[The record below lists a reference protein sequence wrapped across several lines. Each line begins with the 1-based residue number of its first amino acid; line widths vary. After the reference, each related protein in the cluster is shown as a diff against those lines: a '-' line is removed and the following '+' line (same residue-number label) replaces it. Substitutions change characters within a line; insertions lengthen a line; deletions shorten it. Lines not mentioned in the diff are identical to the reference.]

1 MNAASPF
8 PPALSMGTIT
18 RARWGVGLVFFV
30 NGAAFASW
38 VSRIPA
44 LRAGMALGDGVL
56 GSVLFAMSCGVL
68 LSFPL
73 AGKGA
78 QLLGARQLALL
89 SGVVL
94 LLMLPM
100 PFLTGMVPSLMLVM
114 LEMGAALGTMQ
125 VAMNVLAVDVQARV
139 PRPIM
144 SSLHGAWSA
153 GGLVGAGIGSLA
165 ARFETPPLLHLIA
178 MAVALGGVLLL
189 ALALLVRT
197 GLPVRTSPL
206 PAAMRPSMSF
216 TRRGPRVDR
225 VLLGLGVICFC
236 AFLTEGALADWS
248 AVWLHDEAHASQSL
262 AALGYAVFA
271 GAMTTMRMLG
281 DRLLE
286 RVGSAR
292 LLRLLTALGAV
303 ALAGAL
309 LLARVDTAMI
319 ALVLLGLGMATVVPT
334 AFAAAGRRADAL
346 AGGAA
351 ADASAARAVALLSG
365 FGYSGLLVG
374 PPLIGW
380 LAQATGLTGALGLL
394 VLLVIA
400 IVALVPLLDEGAAR
414 TAGIAPQAALA
425 GSSAGAAGS
434 PPKAP

>member
-1 MNAASPF
+1 MDDPAPPF
-8 PPALSMGTIT
+8 PPTPPASIAL
-18 RARWGVGLVFFV
+18 ARLGVGLVFFV

-44 LRAGMALGDGVL
+44 LRAAMALSDGAL

-78 QLLGARQLALL
+78 QLLGSRQLALL
-89 SGVVL
+89 AGVVL

-100 PFLTGMVPSLMLVM
+100 PFLIGIVPSLVLVM
-114 LEMGAALGTMQ
+114 LEVGAALGTMQ

-139 PRPIM
+139 ARPIM

-153 GGLVGAGIGSLA
+153 GGLVGAGVGSA
-165 ARFETPPLLHLIA
+165 AAHAGLEPLLHLA
-178 MAVALGGVLLL
+178 GVATALAGVLVVAWLL
-189 ALALLVRT
+189 LRRAA
-197 GLPVRTSPL
+197 L
-206 PAAMRPSMSF
+206 PARAGGEPATMRPSMTF
-216 TRRGPRVDR
+216 GGRRVDR
-225 VLLGLGVICFC
+225 VLLGLGVVCFC

-248 AVWLHDEAHASQSL
+248 AVWLHDKAAASESL

-271 GAMTTMRMLG
+271 GAMTTMRMVG
-281 DRLLE
+281 DRLLAAF
-286 RVGSAR
+286 GSVR
-292 LLRLLTALGAV
+292 LLRVFTALGAA

-319 ALVLLGLGMATVVPT
+319 AFVLLGLGMATVVPT

-351 ADASAARAVALLSG
+351 GEVSAAKAVALLSG
-365 FGYSGLLVG
+365 FGYTGLLLG

-380 LAQATGLTGALGLL
+380 LAQATTLTWALGLL
-394 VLLVIA
+394 VLLVVA
-400 IVALVPLLDEGAAR
+400 IVFLLPLLGDAAPPSGAPA
-414 TAGIAPQAALA
+414 AQA
-425 GSSAGAAGS
+425 SAT
-434 PPKAP
+434 

>member
-1 MNAASPF
+1 MEDPASP
-8 PPALSMGTIT
+8 PAPVSSTTIT
-18 RARWGVGLVFFV
+18 RARWGLALVFFV

-44 LRAGMALGDGVL
+44 LRAGMALSDGAL

-73 AGKGA
+73 AGRGA
-78 QLLGARQLALL
+78 QLLGARQLALVA
-89 SGVVL
+89 GIVL

-100 PFLTGMVPSLMLVM
+100 PFLIGILPSLVLVM
-114 LEMGAALGTMQ
+114 LEVGAALGTMQ

-153 GGLVGAGIGSLA
+153 GGLVGAGVGSLA
-165 ARFETPPLLHLIA
+165 AHAGVAPLAHLIGI
-178 MAVALGGVLLL
+178 AVALAGVLL
-189 ALALLVRT
+189 AAAWLLRRAR
-197 GLPVRTSPL
+197 LPARSSL
-206 PAAMRPSMSF
+206 PSAAMRPSMTF
-216 TRRGPRVDR
+216 RRPRWRMDR

-248 AVWLHDEAHASQSL
+248 AVWLHDKAQASESM

-271 GAMTTMRMLG
+271 GAMTAMRMMG

-286 RVGSAR
+286 AFGTVR
-292 LLRLLTALGAV
+292 LLRLFTACGAA
-303 ALAGAL
+303 ALALAL
-309 LLARVDTAMI
+309 VLARVDGAMI

-334 AFAAAGRRADAL
+334 AFAAAGRRADVL
-346 AGGAA
+346 AGGASGE
-351 ADASAARAVALLSG
+351 ASAARAVALLSG
-365 FGYSGLLVG
+365 FGYGGLLLG

-380 LAQATGLTGALGLL
+380 LAQATTLAWALGLL
-394 VLLVIA
+394 VLLVAA
-400 IVALVPLLDEGAAR
+400 IVLLVPLLGERATPVEPGAIAR
-414 TAGIAPQAALA
+414 
-425 GSSAGAAGS
+425 SSAT
-434 PPKAP
+434 

>member
-1 MNAASPF
+1 MDDPAVPLSSP
-8 PPALSMGTIT
+8 PSATIA
-18 RARWGVGLVFFV
+18 RARWGVGLIFFV

-44 LRAGMALGDGVL
+44 LRAGMALSDGAL

-89 SGVVL
+89 AGVAL

-100 PFLTGMVPSLMLVM
+100 PFLIGILPSLVLVM
-114 LEMGAALGTMQ
+114 LEVGAALGTMQ

-153 GGLVGAGIGSLA
+153 GGLVGAGVGSLA
-165 ARFETPPLLHLIA
+165 AHAGVRPLLHLIGV
-178 MAVALGGVLLL
+178 AVALAGVLLL
-189 ALALLVRT
+189 ASMLLLRA
-197 GLPVRTSPL
+197 RL
-206 PAAMRPSMSF
+206 PARSATMPMRPSMSF
-216 TRRGPRVDR
+216 KQRGHRVDR

-248 AVWLHDEAHASQSL
+248 AVWLHDKALASESR

-271 GAMTTMRMLG
+271 GAMTTMRMVG
-281 DRLLE
+281 DRVLAAFGSV
-286 RVGSAR
+286 RV
-292 LLRLLTALGAV
+292 LRLLTALGAI

-319 ALVLLGLGMATVVPT
+319 AFVLLGLGMATVVPT
-334 AFAAAGRRADAL
+334 AFAAAGRRADAV

-351 ADASAARAVALLSG
+351 GEASAARAVALLSG
-365 FGYSGLLVG
+365 FGYSGLLLG

-380 LAQATGLTGALGLL
+380 LAQATTLTWALGLL
-394 VLLVIA
+394 VLLVVA
-400 IVALVPLLDEGAAR
+400 IVALVPLLGERLRAIDKRAV
-414 TAGIAPQAALA
+414 APAT
-425 GSSAGAAGS
+425 
-434 PPKAP
+434 

>member
-1 MNAASPF
+1 MDEPAAPLPTPSP
-8 PPALSMGTIT
+8 ATIA
-18 RARWGVGLVFFV
+18 RARWGVGLIFFV

-44 LRAGMALGDGVL
+44 LRAGLGLGDGAL

-78 QLLGARQLALL
+78 QLMGARQLALL
-89 SGVVL
+89 AGVAL

-100 PFLTGMVPSLMLVM
+100 PFVIGILPSLVLVM
-114 LEMGAALGTMQ
+114 LEVGAALGTMQ

-153 GGLVGAGIGSLA
+153 GGLVGAGIGSVA
-165 ARFETPPLLHLIA
+165 AHAGVRPLLHLVGV
-178 MAVALGGVLLL
+178 AVALAGVLLL
-189 ALALLVRT
+189 AWTLLLRA
-197 GLPVRTSPL
+197 RL
-206 PAAMRPSMSF
+206 PARSATAPMRPSMSF
-216 TRRGPRVDR
+216 RQHGRRVDR

-236 AFLTEGALADWS
+236 AFLAEGALADWS
-248 AVWLHDEAHASQSL
+248 AVWLHDKALASESR

-271 GAMTTMRMLG
+271 GAMTTMRMVG
-281 DRLLE
+281 DRVLE
-286 RVGSAR
+286 AFGSVRV
-292 LLRLLTALGAV
+292 LRLLTALGAL

-319 ALVLLGLGMATVVPT
+319 AFVLLGLGMATVVPT

-351 ADASAARAVALLSG
+351 GEASAARAVALLSG
-365 FGYSGLLVG
+365 FGYSGLLLG

-380 LAQATGLTGALGLL
+380 LAQATTLTWALGLL
-394 VLLVIA
+394 VVLVAA
-400 IVALVPLLDEGAAR
+400 IVVLVPLLGEPARAAGKVAVVR
-414 TAGIAPQAALA
+414 
-425 GSSAGAAGS
+425 SSAT
-434 PPKAP
+434 

>member
-1 MNAASPF
+1 M
-8 PPALSMGTIT
+8 L
-18 RARWGVGLVFFV
+18 RARVGVGLIFFV

-44 LRAGMALGDGVL
+44 LRAGLGLSDGTL

-78 QLLGARQLALL
+78 QLMGARQLALL
-89 SGVVL
+89 AGLAL
-94 LLMLPM
+94 LVMLPM
-100 PFLTGMVPSLMLVM
+100 PFLIGIVPSLVLVM
-114 LEMGAALGTMQ
+114 LEVGAALGTMQ

-153 GGLVGAGIGSLA
+153 GGLVGAGVGSVA
-165 ARFETPPLLHLIA
+165 AHAELPPLLHL
-178 MAVALGGVLLL
+178 MGVAAALAGVLLVALMLL
-189 ALALLVRT
+189 ARARLPART
-197 GLPVRTSPL
+197 GAAPAPV
-206 PAAMRPSMSF
+206 RPSMSF
-216 TRRGPRVDR
+216 RRRGPRADR
-225 VLLGLGVICFC
+225 VLLGLGLICFC

-248 AVWLHDEAHASQSL
+248 AVWLHDKAQASESL
-262 AALGYAVFA
+262 AGLGYAVFA
-271 GAMTTMRMLG
+271 GAMTTMRMMG

-286 RVGSAR
+286 IFGSVR
-292 LLRLLTALGAV
+292 LLRVLTALGTA

-309 LLARVDTAMI
+309 VLARVDSAML
-319 ALVLLGLGMATVVPT
+319 AFVLLGLGMATVVPT

-351 ADASAARAVALLSG
+351 GEASAARAVALLSG
-365 FGYSGLLVG
+365 FGYSGLLLG

-380 LAQATGLTGALGLL
+380 LAQATSLSWALGLL
-394 VLLVIA
+394 VLLVA
-400 IVALVPLLDEGAAR
+400 VIVWLVPLLDGRAR
-414 TAGIAPQAALA
+414 RAPAPPIAHAPTA
-425 GSSAGAAGS
+425 
-434 PPKAP
+434 

>member
-1 MNAASPF
+1 MDDPEAPPIPAPSPT
-8 PPALSMGTIT
+8 PVPVSAVS

-44 LRAGMALGDGVL
+44 LREAMALSDGAL

-89 SGVVL
+89 AGVVL

-100 PFLTGMVPSLMLVM
+100 PFLIGIVPSLALVM
-114 LEMGAALGTMQ
+114 LEVGAALGTMQ

-153 GGLVGAGIGSLA
+153 GGLVGAGLGSLA
-165 ARFETPPLLHLIA
+165 AHAGLPPLLHLIA
-178 MAVALGGVLLL
+178 VAVGLGGVLLL
-189 ALALLVRT
+189 ALMLLLRAR
-197 GLPVRTSPL
+197 LPARSTAL
-206 PAAMRPSMSF
+206 PAAMQPSMSF
-216 TRRGPRVDR
+216 RRRGPRVDR

-236 AFLTEGALADWS
+236 AFLVEGALADWS
-248 AVWLHDEAHASQSL
+248 AVWLHDKAHASESL
-262 AALGYAVFA
+262 AALGYAMFA
-271 GAMTTMRMLG
+271 GAMTAMRMVG

-286 RVGSAR
+286 IFGSVR
-292 LLRLLTALGAV
+292 LLRLFTALGAI

-319 ALVLLGLGMATVVPT
+319 AFVLLGLGMATVVPT

-346 AGGAA
+346 SVGVGVAGEV
-351 ADASAARAVALLSG
+351 SAARAVALLSG
-365 FGYSGLLVG
+365 FGYSGLLIG

-380 LAQATGLTGALGLL
+380 LAQASSLTWALGLL
-394 VLLVIA
+394 VLLVA
-400 IVALVPLLDEGAAR
+400 AVAALVPLLGERAAPPGTGR
-414 TAGIAPQAALA
+414 QQPAREP
-425 GSSAGAAGS
+425 AAG
-434 PPKAP
+434 

>member
-1 MNAASPF
+1 MTASAPPLLPISRAAI
-8 PPALSMGTIT
+8 A

-44 LRAGMALGDGVL
+44 LRAGLALSDGAL

-73 AGKGA
+73 AGRGA

-89 SGVVL
+89 AGVVL

-100 PFLTGMVPSLMLVM
+100 PFLIGIVPSLVLVM

-153 GGLVGAGIGSLA
+153 GGLVGAGLGSA
-165 ARFETPPLLHLIA
+165 AAHAGLPPLLHLIA
-178 MAVALGGVLLL
+178 VAVALAGVLLL
-189 ALALLVRT
+189 ALMMLLRT
-197 GLPVRTSPL
+197 RL
-206 PAAMRPSMSF
+206 PARSSAAPAAVRPSMSF
-216 TRRGPRVDR
+216 KRRGPRVDR

-248 AVWLHDEAHASQSL
+248 AVWLHDKAQASESM

-271 GAMTTMRMLG
+271 GAMTTMRMVG

-286 RVGSAR
+286 LFGSVR
-292 LLRLLTALGAV
+292 LLRLFTALGAV

-319 ALVLLGLGMATVVPT
+319 AFVLLGLGMATVVPT

-351 ADASAARAVALLSG
+351 DDAPAARAVALLSG
-365 FGYSGLLVG
+365 FGYSGLLIG

-380 LAQATGLTGALGLL
+380 LAQASSLTWALGLL
-394 VLLVIA
+394 VLLVA
-400 IVALVPLLDEGAAR
+400 AVAALVPLLDERAAR
-414 TAGIAPQAALA
+414 I
-425 GSSAGAAGS
+425 AAG
-434 PPKAP
+434 KVARAV

>member
-1 MNAASPF
+1 MDDHAAPSLLPSP
-8 PPALSMGTIT
+8 ATIA

-44 LRAGMALGDGVL
+44 LRAGMALSDGAL

-89 SGVVL
+89 AGVVL

-100 PFLTGMVPSLMLVM
+100 PFLVGILPSLVLVM
-114 LEMGAALGTMQ
+114 LEVGAALGTMQ

-153 GGLVGAGIGSLA
+153 GGLVGAGVGSLA
-165 ARFETPPLLHLIA
+165 AHAALSPVLHLMGTGI
-178 MAVALGGVLLL
+178 ALGGVLLL
-189 ALALLVRT
+189 ALLLLVGAR
-197 GLPVRTSPL
+197 L
-206 PAAMRPSMSF
+206 PARASAMPPAMRPSMSF
-216 TRRGPRVDR
+216 KRRPLRGDR

-248 AVWLHDEAHASQSL
+248 AVWLHDKALASESQ

-271 GAMTTMRMLG
+271 GAMTTMRLVG
-281 DRLLE
+281 DRVLE
-286 RVGSAR
+286 VFGIVRV
-292 LLRLLTALGAV
+292 LRLLTALGAL
-303 ALAGAL
+303 ALAAAL
-309 LLARVDTAMI
+309 LLARVEGAML
-319 ALVLLGLGMATVVPT
+319 AFVLLGLGMATVVPT

-351 ADASAARAVALLSG
+351 GEASAARSVALLSG
-365 FGYSGLLVG
+365 FGYTGLLLG

-380 LAQATGLTGALGLL
+380 LAQATTLTWALGLL
-394 VLLVIA
+394 VLLVAA
-400 IVALVPLLDEGAAR
+400 IVALVPLLGDR
-414 TAGIAPQAALA
+414 RHD
-425 GSSAGAAGS
+425 AAGHE
-434 PPKAP
+434 AIVTG

>member
-1 MNAASPF
+1 MDDSAALPV
-8 PPALSMGTIT
+8 PASMFT

-44 LRAGMALGDGVL
+44 LRESMALSDGAL

-78 QLLGARQLALL
+78 QLIGARQLALL
-89 SGVVL
+89 AGVVL
-94 LLMLPM
+94 LMLLPM
-100 PFLTGMVPSLMLVM
+100 PFLIGIVPSLVLVM
-114 LEMGAALGTMQ
+114 LEVGAALGTMQ

-153 GGLVGAGIGSLA
+153 GGLVGAALGSLA
-165 ARFETPPLLHLIA
+165 AHAGLPPLLHLVA
-178 MAVALGGVLLL
+178 VAVALAGVLLL
-189 ALALLVRT
+189 ALMLLLRAR
-197 GLPVRTSPL
+197 LPARSTTL
-206 PAAMRPSMSF
+206 PAATQPSMGF
-216 TRRGPRVDR
+216 ARRGPRIDR
-225 VLLGLGVICFC
+225 VLLGLGTICFC

-248 AVWLHDEAHASQSL
+248 AVWLHDKAHASQSL

-271 GAMTTMRMLG
+271 GAMTTMRMVG

-286 RVGSAR
+286 AFGSVR
-292 LLRLLTALGAV
+292 LLRLFTALGAV

-319 ALVLLGLGMATVVPT
+319 AFVLLGLGMATVVPT

-346 AGGAA
+346 SDGIAGE
-351 ADASAARAVALLSG
+351 ASAAHAVALLSG
-365 FGYSGLLVG
+365 FGYSGLLIG

-380 LAQATGLTGALGLL
+380 LAQASSLTWALGVL
-394 VLLVIA
+394 VLLVA
-400 IVALVPLLDEGAAR
+400 AVVALVPLLGERAAQPD
-414 TAGIAPQAALA
+414 AGRLPPARKP
-425 GSSAGAAGS
+425 AAG
-434 PPKAP
+434 

>member
-1 MNAASPF
+1 MDAVPPL
-8 PPALSMGTIT
+8 PPASTALLT

-44 LRAGMALGDGVL
+44 LREGMALGDGAL

-89 SGVVL
+89 AGVVL

-100 PFLTGMVPSLMLVM
+100 PFLTGIVPSLMLVM

-153 GGLVGAGIGSLA
+153 GGLVGAGVGSLA
-165 ARFETPPLLHLIA
+165 AHAGVAPLLHLIG
-178 MAVALGGVLLL
+178 MAVALGCVLLL
-189 ALALLVRT
+189 ALALLART
-197 GLPVRTSPL
+197 RLPVRTSPL
-206 PAAMRPSMSF
+206 SAAMRPSMSF
-216 TRRGPRVDR
+216 RRHGPRIDR
-225 VLLGLGVICFC
+225 TLLGLGAICFC

-248 AVWLHDEAHASQSL
+248 AVWLHDKAGATQSL

-271 GAMTTMRMLG
+271 GAMTATRMLG

-286 RVGSAR
+286 RFGSVR
-292 LLRLLTALGAV
+292 LLRLFTALGAV

-309 LLARVDTAMI
+309 MLARVDTTLI
-319 ALVLLGLGMATVVPT
+319 ALSLLGLGMATVVPT

-351 ADASAARAVALLSG
+351 ADAPAARAVALLSG

-380 LAQATGLTGALGLL
+380 LAQATSLTWALGLL
-394 VLLVIA
+394 VLLVAA
-400 IVALVPLLDEGAAR
+400 IVALVPLLDERAAR
-414 TAGIAPQAALA
+414 ADAASKVLVT
-425 GSSAGAAGS
+425 G
-434 PPKAP
+434 

>member
-1 MNAASPF
+1 MDDPMAPPSSVSNA
-8 PPALSMGTIT
+8 TIT
-18 RARWGVGLVFFV
+18 RARWGVALVFFV

-44 LRAGMALGDGVL
+44 LRAGMALSDGAL

-89 SGVVL
+89 AGGVL

-100 PFLTGMVPSLMLVM
+100 PFLIGIVPSLVLVM
-114 LEMGAALGTMQ
+114 LEVGAALGAMQ

-153 GGLVGAGIGSLA
+153 GGLVGAGVGSLA
-165 ARFETPPLLHLIA
+165 AHAGVPPLTHLIGI
-178 MAVALGGVLLL
+178 AVALASVLLL
-189 ALALLVRT
+189 ASWLLIGAR
-197 GLPVRTSPL
+197 LPSRSTM

-216 TRRGPRVDR
+216 RRAGARVDR

-248 AVWLHDEAHASQSL
+248 AVWLHDKAQASQSL

-271 GAMTTMRMLG
+271 GAMTTMRMVG

-286 RVGSAR
+286 IFGGVR
-292 LLRLLTALGAV
+292 LLRLFTALGAA

-309 LLARVDTAMI
+309 ALARVDAAMI
-319 ALVLLGLGMATVVPT
+319 AFVLLGLGMATVVPT

-351 ADASAARAVALLSG
+351 GEASAARAVALLSG
-365 FGYSGLLVG
+365 FGYTGLLLG
-374 PPLIGW
+374 PPVIGW
-380 LAQATGLTGALGLL
+380 VAQATTLTWALGLL
-394 VLLVIA
+394 VLLVAA
-400 IVALVPLLDEGAAR
+400 IVVLVPLLGERATRIDASAAAR
-414 TAGIAPQAALA
+414 PSTT
-425 GSSAGAAGS
+425 
-434 PPKAP
+434 

>member
-1 MNAASPF
+1 MDDHAAPGAPLSP
-8 PPALSMGTIT
+8 ATLA

-44 LRAGMALGDGVL
+44 LRAGLALGDGAL

-89 SGVVL
+89 AGVAL

-100 PFLTGMVPSLMLVM
+100 PFLIGILPSLVLVL
-114 LEMGAALGTMQ
+114 LEVGAALGTMQ
-125 VAMNVLAVDVQARV
+125 VAMNVLAVDVQARTT
-139 PRPIM
+139 RPVM

-153 GGLVGAGIGSLA
+153 GGLAGAGVGSLA
-165 ARFETPPLLHLIA
+165 AHAGLSPLLHLAGVGI
-178 MAVALGGVLLL
+178 ALGAALLL
-189 ALALLVRT
+189 ALVLLVRA
-197 GLPVRTSPL
+197 RL
-206 PAAMRPSMSF
+206 PARTGAASARPSMTFRPASL
-216 TRRGPRVDR
+216 RADR
-225 VLLGLGVICFC
+225 ALLGLGVICFC

-248 AVWLHDEAHASQSL
+248 AVWLHEQALASESQ

-271 GAMTTMRMLG
+271 GAMTAMRLVG
-281 DRLLE
+281 DRVLE
-286 RVGSAR
+286 VFGAVRV
-292 LLRLLTALGAV
+292 LRVLTALGAA

-309 LLARVDTAMI
+309 LLARVDGALV

-351 ADASAARAVALLSG
+351 GEAPAARAVALLSG
-365 FGYSGLLVG
+365 FGYTGLLLG

-380 LAQATGLTGALGLL
+380 LAQASTLTWALGLL
-394 VLLVIA
+394 VLLVA
-400 IVALVPLLDEGAAR
+400 VIVALVPLLGGRAPRACAR
-414 TAGIAPQAALA
+414 REAVVTG
-425 GSSAGAAGS
+425 
-434 PPKAP
+434 

>member
-1 MNAASPF
+1 MDDPATPSSPV
-8 PPALSMGTIT
+8 STSTIA
-18 RARWGVGLVFFV
+18 RARWGVALVFFV

-44 LRAGMALGDGVL
+44 LRAGMALSDGAL

-78 QLLGARQLALL
+78 QLMGARQLALL
-89 SGVVL
+89 AGVVL

-100 PFLTGMVPSLMLVM
+100 PFLIGIVPSLVLVM
-114 LEMGAALGTMQ
+114 IEVGAALGTMQ

-165 ARFETPPLLHLIA
+165 AHAGLPPLMHLVA
-178 MAVALGGVLLL
+178 VAVALAGVLLL
-189 ALALLVRT
+189 ALRLLAGAR
-197 GLPVRTSPL
+197 LPSRSAAP
-206 PAAMRPSMSF
+206 PAMRPSMSF
-216 TRRGPRVDR
+216 RRHGVRIDR
-225 VLLGLGVICFC
+225 ALLGLGVICFC

-248 AVWLHDEAHASQSL
+248 AVWLHDKAQASESL

-271 GAMTTMRMLG
+271 GAMTTMRMVG

-286 RVGSAR
+286 IFGSVR
-292 LLRLLTALGAV
+292 LLRLFTALGAA

-309 LLARVDTAMI
+309 VLARVDGAMI
-319 ALVLLGLGMATVVPT
+319 AFVLLGLGMATVVPT

-351 ADASAARAVALLSG
+351 GEGSAARAVALLSG
-365 FGYSGLLVG
+365 FGYTGLLLG

-380 LAQATGLTGALGLL
+380 LAQATTLTWALGLL
-394 VLLVIA
+394 VLLVVA
-400 IVALVPLLDEGAAR
+400 IVALVPLLGEP
-414 TAGIAPQAALA
+414 AP
-425 GSSAGAAGS
+425 GAGAGAIARPS
-434 PPKAP
+434 AT

>member
-1 MNAASPF
+1 MDASLCLSRR
-8 PPALSMGTIT
+8 ALAL
-18 RARWGVGLVFFV
+18 ARWGVGLIFFV

-44 LRAGMALGDGVL
+44 LRAGLALGDGTL

-89 SGVVL
+89 AGVAL
-94 LLMLPM
+94 LMMLPM
-100 PFLTGMVPSLMLVM
+100 PFLVGIVPSLVLVM
-114 LEMGAALGTMQ
+114 LEVGAALGTMQ
-125 VAMNVLAVDVQARV
+125 VAMNVLAIDVQARV

-153 GGLVGAGIGSLA
+153 GGLVGAGVGSLA
-165 ARFETPPLLHLIA
+165 AHADVPPLGHLA
-178 MAVALGGVLLL
+178 GVAVALGALLLL
-189 ALALLVRT
+189 ALVLLSRA
-197 GLPVRTSPL
+197 RL
-206 PAAMRPSMSF
+206 PARAGRASAPPRPSMSF
-216 TRRGPRVDR
+216 RRGGDR
-225 VLLGLGVICFC
+225 VLLGLGMICFC

-248 AVWLHDEAHASQSL
+248 AVWLHDKAGASESM

-286 RVGSAR
+286 VVGTVR
-292 LLRLLTALGAV
+292 LLRTLTALGTA

-309 LLARVDTAMI
+309 LLARVDGAMV
-319 ALVLLGLGMATVVPT
+319 ALLLLGLGMATVVPT
-334 AFAAAGRRADAL
+334 AFAAAGRRADAR

-351 ADASAARAVALLSG
+351 GEASEARAVALLSG
-365 FGYSGLLVG
+365 FGYTGLLLG
-374 PPLIGW
+374 PPVIGW
-380 LAQATGLTGALGLL
+380 LAQATSLTCALGLL
-394 VLLVIA
+394 VLLVA
-400 IVALVPLLDEGAAR
+400 TIVGLVPLLGDRRRHEHAHR
-414 TAGIAPQAALA
+414 VVQAA
-425 GSSAGAAGS
+425 
-434 PPKAP
+434 

>member
-1 MNAASPF
+1 MDDAASLPSE
-8 PPALSMGTIT
+8 LSTAAIG
-18 RARWGVGLVFFV
+18 RARWGVALVFFV

-44 LRAGMALGDGVL
+44 LRAGLGLSDGAL

-89 SGVVL
+89 AGVVL

-100 PFLTGMVPSLMLVM
+100 PFLIGIVPSLVLVM
-114 LEMGAALGTMQ
+114 LEVGAALGTMQ

-153 GGLVGAGIGSLA
+153 GGLLGAGVGSVAAHAGLAPLPHLAGVAAALA
-165 ARFETPPLLHLIA
+165 A
-178 MAVALGGVLLL
+178 VLAFAGL
-189 ALALLVRT
+189 LLVRA
-197 GLPVRTSPL
+197 RL
-206 PAAMRPSMSF
+206 PARSATAPLRPSMSF
-216 TRRGPRVDR
+216 GRHAPRVDR
-225 VLLGLGVICFC
+225 VLLGLGAICFC
-236 AFLTEGALADWS
+236 AFLTEGALADWT
-248 AVWLHDEAHASQSL
+248 AVWLQDHAQASESL
-262 AALGYAVFA
+262 AALGYAAFA
-271 GAMTTMRMLG
+271 GAMTTMRLVG

-286 RVGSAR
+286 IFGSVR
-292 LLRLLTALGAV
+292 LLRLFTALGAA

-309 LLARVDTAMI
+309 VLARVDTAMI
-319 ALVLLGLGMATVVPT
+319 ALVLLGLGLATVVPT
-334 AFAAAGRRADAL
+334 AFAAAGRRADAR

-351 ADASAARAVALLSG
+351 GEASAARAVALLSG
-365 FGYSGLLVG
+365 FGYSGLLIG

-380 LAQATGLTGALGLL
+380 LAQATSLTWALGLL
-394 VLLVIA
+394 VLLVA
-400 IVALVPLLDEGAAR
+400 TVAVLVPLLAERPRRADAGA
-414 TAGIAPQAALA
+414 IAH
-425 GSSAGAAGS
+425 SSAR
-434 PPKAP
+434 

>member
-1 MNAASPF
+1 MDDPATPIPSPSLL
-8 PPALSMGTIT
+8 A
-18 RARWGVGLVFFV
+18 RARWGVGLIFFV

-44 LRAGMALGDGVL
+44 LRAGMGLSDGAL

-89 SGVVL
+89 AGVAL

-100 PFLTGMVPSLMLVM
+100 PFVIGILPSLLLVM
-114 LEMGAALGTMQ
+114 LEVGAALGSMQ

-153 GGLVGAGIGSLA
+153 GGLVGAGVGSLA
-165 ARFETPPLLHLIA
+165 AHAGLRPLTHLVGV
-178 MAVALGGVLLL
+178 AVALAGVLLL
-189 ALALLVRT
+189 AWMLLLRA
-197 GLPVRTSPL
+197 RL
-206 PAAMRPSMSF
+206 PARSSTAPPRPSMSF
-216 TRRGPRVDR
+216 KRSGRRVDR

-248 AVWLHDEAHASQSL
+248 AVWLHDRALASESR
-262 AALGYAVFA
+262 AALGYAIFA
-271 GAMTTMRMLG
+271 GAMTTMRLVG
-281 DRLLE
+281 DRVLE
-286 RVGSAR
+286 AFGSVRV
-292 LLRLLTALGAV
+292 LRLLTALGAA

-309 LLARVDTAMI
+309 LLARADAAMV

-351 ADASAARAVALLSG
+351 GEESAARAVALLSG
-365 FGYSGLLVG
+365 FGYSGLLLG

-380 LAQATGLTGALGLL
+380 LAQATSLTWALGLL
-394 VLLVIA
+394 VLLVAA
-400 IVALVPLLDEGAAR
+400 IVALVPLLGERGAAADR
-414 TAGIAPQAALA
+414 
-425 GSSAGAAGS
+425 GAVAQV
-434 PPKAP
+434 

>member
-1 MNAASPF
+1 MHEQVPPAAST
-8 PPALSMGTIT
+8 TIT
-18 RARWGVGLVFFV
+18 RARWGVALIFFV

-44 LRAGMALGDGVL
+44 LRAGLDLGDGAL

-89 SGVVL
+89 AGVAL
-94 LLMLPM
+94 LLMLPI
-100 PFLTGMVPSLMLVM
+100 PFLIGILPSLVLVM
-114 LEMGAALGTMQ
+114 LEVGAALGTMQ

-139 PRPIM
+139 ARPVM

-153 GGLVGAGIGSLA
+153 GGLAGAGAGSLA
-165 ARFETPPLLHLIA
+165 AHAHLRPLLHLS
-178 MAVALGGVLLL
+178 AVAAALAGVLLL
-189 ALALLVRT
+189 ARALLLRARLPARPRVA
-197 GLPVRTSPL
+197 PVRP
-206 PAAMRPSMSF
+206 PVAF
-216 TRRGPRVDR
+216 HRRGQGADR
-225 VLLGLGVICFC
+225 VLVGLGVICLC

-248 AVWLHDEAHASQSL
+248 AVWLHDKAAASESR

-271 GAMTTMRMLG
+271 GAMTAMRLVG
-281 DRLLE
+281 DRVLAAFGCV
-286 RVGSAR
+286 RV
-292 LLRLLTALGAV
+292 LRLLTALGAL
-303 ALAGAL
+303 ALGAAL
-309 LLARVDTAMI
+309 LLARVDAAMI

-351 ADASAARAVALLSG
+351 GDVSAARAVALLSG
-365 FGYSGLLVG
+365 FGYSGLLLG

-380 LAQATGLTGALGLL
+380 LAQASNLTWALGLL
-394 VLLVIA
+394 VLLVAA
-400 IVALVPLLDEGAAR
+400 IVALVPLLGER
-414 TAGIAPQAALA
+414 PQTTACA
-425 GSSAGAAGS
+425 
-434 PPKAP
+434 